1 MEYKRIG
8 DTLVARIDR
17 GEEIL
22 QNLKTICE
30 KENIR
35 LASVSAIGAVDHAVI
50 GLYRVEEKKYYKNT
64 FDGEMEMTS
73 LTGNVTEQE
82 GQVYLHLHANFA
94 GADGHVVGGH
104 LNEAVISG
112 TCEMFIRTLPGNVG
126 RKPDDETGLNVFSL

>member
-8 DTLVARIDR
+8 DTLIARIDR

-22 QNLKTICE
+22 QSLKTICE

-35 LASVSAIGAVDHAVI
+35 LASVFAIGAVDHAVV

-73 LTGNVTEQE
+73 LSGNVTEKE
-82 GQVYLHLHANFA
+82 GQAYLHLHANFTD
-94 GADGHVVGGH
+94 ADGQVVGGH

-112 TCEMFIRTLPGNVG
+112 TCEMFIHTLPGTVG
-126 RKPDDETGLNVFSL
+126 RKPDDETGLNVFAL

>member
-22 QNLKTICE
+22 QSLKTICE

-35 LASVSAIGAVDHAVI
+35 LASVSAIGAVDHAVV
-50 GLYRVEEKKYYKNT
+50 GLYRVDEKKYYKNT

-73 LTGNVTEQE
+73 LSGNVTEKK

-94 GADGHVVGGH
+94 GADGKVVGGH

-112 TCEMFIRTLPGNVG
+112 TCEMFIHTLSGTVG
-126 RKPDDETGLNVFSL
+126 RKPDDETGLNVFDL